1 MVINYAG
8 IEFKN
13 PFVVASGPASATIE
27 QMKMA
32 EDCGAAG
39 VSAKLTFSKLPFKGK
54 LRTYTVP
61 GEVMV
66 MPIDRRLEG
75 EEGLD
80 LVRKAREQTSLIVF
94 ANMSDP
100 GTDIDKWCD
109 LAKKFEQAGAHIIET
124 NFCCPNIGL
133 AGYQL
138 GRGVRPEFMVGGSIG
153 QRPELSRDI
162 TRELKKA
169 VNIPVVNKL
178 TPTSLNMAEVALAC
192 QEGGADGLSLFG
204 GTSLAAPPVDIYNR
218 GKPVYPLTRNN
229 SFGFISGPWIKLST
243 YKSVAQVA
251 QNVSIPICASG
262 GISNWRDNVEMI
274 MWGATLTSAC
284 TILMWE
290 GFEVIK
296 DIVEGTERFMEEQG
310 YSSYEEMSGLAL
322 HHLATPDEIGLIEG
336 AAVVDEDKCIG
347 CGKCVKPAHCDAVEL
362 KDGKAHVNPQKC
374 VACSV
379 CVALC
384 PVQAIQIKEAV
395 EAES

>member
-1 MVINYAG
+1 MVIEYAG
-8 IEFKN
+8 IKFKN
-13 PFVVASGPASATIE
+13 SFVVASGPASATVDQIK
-27 QMKMA
+27 QA

-54 LRTYTVP
+54 LRTYSVP
-61 GEVMV
+61 GEVMI
-66 MPIDRRLEG
+66 MPIDKRLE
-75 EEGLD
+75 EDEGLE
-80 LVRKAREQTSLIVF
+80 LVRKAREQTSLVIF

-138 GRGVRPEFMVGGSIG
+138 GKGVKPEFMVGGSIG
-153 QRPELSRDI
+153 QIPELSGEI

-169 VNIPVVNKL
+169 VNIPVVNKI
-178 TPTSLNMAEVALAC
+178 TPTSLSMGEVALAC
-192 QEGGADGLSLFG
+192 QKGGSDGIALFG
-204 GTSLAAPPVDIYNR
+204 GTSLAAPPVDIYNGGR
-218 GKPVYPLTRNN
+218 PVYPLTENN
-229 SFGFISGPWIKLST
+229 SFGFISGPWVRLST
-243 YKSVAQVA
+243 NKSVAQVA
-251 QNVSIPICASG
+251 QSVDIPICGSG

-296 DIVEGTERFMEEQG
+296 DIVEGTEKFMQEQG
-310 YSSYEEMSGLAL
+310 YSSYDEMRGLAL
-322 HHLATPDEIGLIEG
+322 QHLTTPDKIGWLEG
-336 AAVVDEDKCIG
+336 TAVVDEDKCIG
-347 CGKCVKPAHCDAVEL
+347 CGKCLKPAHCDAIEL
-362 KDGKAHVNPQKC
+362 KDGTAYVNPNKC

-379 CVALC
+379 CAVLC
-384 PVQAIQIKEAV
+384 PVQAIEIKELK
-395 EAES
+395 

>member
-1 MVINYAG
+1 MMINYAG

-13 PFVVASGPASATIE
+13 PFVVASGPASATID
-27 QMKMA
+27 QIKMA

-39 VSAKLTFSKLPFKGK
+39 VSAKLTFSKLPFIGK
-54 LRTYTVP
+54 LRAYSVP

-66 MPIDRRLEG
+66 MPIDKRLE
-75 EEGLD
+75 EDEGLE
-80 LVRKAREQTSLIVF
+80 LMRKAREQTSLIMF

-100 GTDIDKWCD
+100 GTDVDKWCD

-138 GRGVRPEFMVGGSIG
+138 GKSVRPEFMVGGSIG
-153 QRPELSRDI
+153 QIPELSRDI

-178 TPTSLNMAEVALAC
+178 TPTSLNMANVALAC
-192 QEGGADGLSLFG
+192 QEGGADGISLFG

-218 GKPVYPLTRNN
+218 GKPVYPLTKKN

-243 YKSVAQVA
+243 YKSVAQVV
-251 QNVSIPICASG
+251 QNVNIPVCASG

-296 DIVEGTERFMEEQG
+296 DIVEGTERFMQEQG
-310 YSSYEEMSGLAL
+310 YSSYEEMQGIAL
-322 HHLATPDEIGLIEG
+322 EYLSTPDKIGLIEG
-336 AAVVDEDKCIG
+336 AAVVDEEKCIG
-347 CGKCVKPAHCDAVEL
+347 CGKCTKPAHCNAVEL
-362 KDGKAHVNPQKC
+362 RDGTAHIDPKKC

-379 CVALC
+379 CVSLC
-384 PVQAIQIKEAV
+384 PVQAIEIKETK
-395 EAES
+395 S

>member
-1 MVINYAG
+1 VTVNYAG
-8 IEFKN
+8 VEFEN
-13 PFVVASGPASATIE
+13 TFVVASGPASATIE
-27 QMKMA
+27 QIKMA
-32 EDCGAAG
+32 EDCGAAA
-39 VSAKLTFSKLPFKGK
+39 VSTKLTFSKLPFKGK
-54 LRTYTVP
+54 LRAYSVP
-61 GEVMV
+61 GQVMV

-75 EEGLD
+75 DEGLD
-80 LVRKAREQTSLIVF
+80 LVRKAREQTSLVIF

-100 GTDIDKWCD
+100 GTNIDEWCD

-138 GRGVRPEFMVGGSIG
+138 GRGVKPEFLVGGSIG
-153 QRPELSRDI
+153 QIPELSGSI

-178 TPTSLNMAEVALAC
+178 TPTAQNMADVAKAC
-192 QEGGADGLSLFG
+192 EAGGADGISLFG
-204 GTSLAAPPVDIYNR
+204 GTSLAAPPVDIYNG
-218 GKPVYPLTRNN
+218 GKPAYSLTKNT

-251 QNVSIPICASG
+251 QNVKIPICASG

-284 TILMWE
+284 TVLMWE

-296 DIVEGTERFMEEQG
+296 DIVEGTERFMDEQG
-310 YSSYEEMSGLAL
+310 YSSYEEMRGLAL
-322 HHLATPDEIGLIEG
+322 QYLGTPDEIELKEG
-336 AAVVDEDKCIG
+336 AAVVDRDKCIG
-347 CGKCVKPAHCDAVEL
+347 CGKCLKPAHCNAVEM
-362 KDGKAHVNPQKC
+362 KDGKAIIDPQKC

-379 CVALC
+379 CAVLC
-384 PVQAIQIKEAV
+384 PVKAIEMKEF
-395 EAES
+395 E

>member
-1 MVINYAG
+1 VVINYAG

-13 PFVVASGPASATIE
+13 PFVVASGPASATID
-27 QMKMA
+27 QVKMA
-32 EDCGAAG
+32 EDCNAAG
-39 VSAKLTFSKLPFKGK
+39 VSVKLTFSKVPFKSK
-54 LRTYTVP
+54 LRTYSVP

-66 MPIDRRLEG
+66 MPIDRRLE
-75 EEGLD
+75 EDEGLE
-80 LVRKAREQTSLIVF
+80 LVRRAREETSVIIF

-109 LAKKFEQAGAHIIET
+109 LARKFEQAGAHIIET

-133 AGYQL
+133 ASYQL

-153 QRPELSRDI
+153 QIPELSRDI

-192 QEGGADGLSLFG
+192 QEGGADGISLLG
-204 GTSLAAPPVDIYNR
+204 GTSLAATPVDIYSR
-218 GKPVYPLTRNN
+218 GKPVYPLTWKN

-284 TILMWE
+284 TVLMWE

-310 YSSYEEMSGLAL
+310 YSSYEEMRGLAL
-322 HHLATPDEIGLIEG
+322 QHLATPDEIGLIEG
-336 AAVVDEDKCIG
+336 AAVVDKDKCIG
-347 CGKCVKPAHCDAVEL
+347 CGKCVKPAHCNAVEL
-362 KDGKAHVNPQKC
+362 KNGKANIDPEKC

-379 CVALC
+379 CVVLC
-384 PVQAIQIKEAV
+384 PVQAIRIEEV
-395 EAES
+395 